1 MEASWTADYG
11 RLAMID
17 TGVGDMPRYRAFV
30 KGLAAKNEWNY
41 AELKGSTD
49 LMFRFLNGDWD
60 DDFLIVPPGHA
71 ITDTVDTDI
80 IRAEELTA
88 FERDT
93 A

>member
-1 MEASWTADYG
+1 
-11 RLAMID
+11 
-17 TGVGDMPRYRAFV
+17 
-30 KGLAAKNEWNY
+30 
-41 AELKGSTD
+41 
-49 LMFRFLNGDWD
+49 MFRFLNGDWD